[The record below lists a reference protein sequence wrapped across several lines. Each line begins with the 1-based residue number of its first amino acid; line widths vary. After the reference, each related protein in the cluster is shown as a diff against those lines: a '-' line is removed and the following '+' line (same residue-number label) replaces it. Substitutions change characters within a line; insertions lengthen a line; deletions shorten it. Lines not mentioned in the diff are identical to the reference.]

1 MTRRSGAVQKDSDL
15 PGQHH
20 IECHFQL
27 EVDGYEKYG
36 NLRNRIWQECCLL
49 RLSSTSFEFDL
60 YFKESRA
67 NGVFGEIVMLKV
79 NEVDDLAVEV
89 MRTLGETSLTSK
101 TSRQALLK
109 VQT

>member
-1 MTRRSGAVQKDSDL
+1 
-15 PGQHH
+15 
-20 IECHFQL
+20 
-27 EVDGYEKYG
+27 
-36 NLRNRIWQECCLL
+36 
-49 RLSSTSFEFDL
+49 
-60 YFKESRA
+60 
-67 NGVFGEIVMLKV
+67 MLKV